1 MKLATYRRA
10 VQDGAGGGDVL
21 ELHAADLFGGSGGV
35 GGSDDRRGW
44 FLDLA
49 VPEEAIF
56 LVLAIREEV
65 VMRRRRAWAVSGGG
79 GSTLVRHATG
89 KEGDDSKSRR
99 ERNEVFLSG
108 VM

>member
-1 MKLATYRRA
+1 VKLGTYRRV
-10 VQDGAGGGDVL
+10 VQDGAGGGDFL
-21 ELHAADLFGGSGGV
+21 ELHVANLFGGGGV

-79 GSTLVRHATG
+79 GSTAVRHVTG

-99 ERNEVFLSG
+99 ERNEVFLWG